1 MSAMTGTAKLALT
14 ALMFAVALG
23 LLAVAAAT
31 KSAIP
36 LFFMWAPLFAV
47 PWVLVRP
54 GPGEEP
60 SGQPR

>member
-1 MSAMTGTAKLALT
+1 MRTMTGTAKLMAT
-14 ALMFAVALG
+14 ALMFAAALG

-36 LFFMWAPLFAV
+36 LFFMWMPLLAV
-47 PWVLVRP
+47 PWLLVRP

-60 SGQPR
+60 PGRPL

>member
-1 MSAMTGTAKLALT
+1 MTGTTKLVLT

-47 PWVLVRP
+47 PWVLARP
-54 GPGEEP
+54 APGERP
-60 SGQPR
+60 AHHS

>member
-1 MSAMTGTAKLALT
+1 MTGTAKLMAT
-14 ALMFAVALG
+14 ALMFAAALG

-36 LFFMWAPLFAV
+36 LFFMWMPLLAV
-47 PWVLVRP
+47 PWLLVRP

-60 SGQPR
+60 PGRPL